1 VIFSTLQAGAFNG
14 LELAINTALKY
25 DPATLR
31 ELSTLEGQVLL
42 VDCTSPAL
50 RLAIQT
56 SQQQIILH
64 SNWEDKAAVTLQ
76 GTMIALAKMAANASD
91 TSSFSGSGVQLSGN
105 LETLHKLHKILSQL
119 DIDWEAAL
127 ADIIGDVPAH
137 MIGLALRKSADIA
150 QQNKQRITTALTEVA
165 QEELQIVPSRNGF
178 EQFKKEVRS
187 MASDT
192 DRLMAKANLLGQQ
205 IDQMLNG
212 KPKP

>member
-1 VIFSTLQAGAFNG
+1 MIFSTLQAGALSG
-14 LELAINTALKY
+14 LELAINSALKY

-50 RLAIQT
+50 RIAIQI
-56 SQQQIILH
+56 SQQQITLH
-64 SNWEDKAAVTLQ
+64 SGWEDEAAITLQ
-76 GTMIALAKMAANASD
+76 GSLIALAKMAANASD
-91 TSSFSGSGVQLSGN
+91 TSSFAGTGVQLSGN

-119 DIDWEAAL
+119 DIDWEGAL
-127 ADIIGDVPAH
+127 ADIIGDVPAY
-137 MIGLALRKSADIA
+137 MIGSALRKSADIA
-150 QQNKQRITTALTEVA
+150 KQNKQRVTSALTEVA

-178 EQFKKEVRS
+178 EQFKKEVRE

-192 DRLMAKANLLGQQ
+192 DRLMARANLLRQQ

-212 KPKP
+212 QTKP

>member
-31 ELSTLEGQVLL
+31 ELSTLEGQILL

-64 SNWEDKAAVTLQ
+64 SNWEDEAAVTLQ

-91 TSSFSGSGVQLSGN
+91 TSSFAGSGVQLSGD